1 MAITR
6 FNRVSPTLVL
16 ALGFV
21 ALLFHGTA
29 AQSGCMTT
37 LLGLSPCL
45 NYVSG
50 NTSTPSSTCCS
61 RLSGVVQSQP
71 QCLCLLLNGTASSYG
86 YNINQTQALALPGAC
101 NVKTPS
107 VSLCNGSPSS
117 SPSSSPS
124 NNTPADHTPATSAT
138 PAVPSG
144 TGSKTT
150 PTTTAGGSTSDASM
164 NQKLS
169 LFSVAAVALLFAR
182 HFSAVFG
189 F

>member
-1 MAITR
+1 MIVA
-6 FNRVSPTLVL
+6 L
-16 ALGFV
+16 ALGLM

-50 NTSTPSSTCCS
+50 NASTPSSSCCS

-86 YNINQTQALALPGAC
+86 YNINQTQALALPAAC
-101 NVKTPS
+101 NVKTPP
-107 VSLCNGSPSS
+107 VSKCNAQSPSS
-117 SPSSSPS
+117 SPTSSPV
-124 NNTPADHTPATSAT
+124 NNTPADLTPATSAT
-138 PAVPSG
+138 PSVPSG
-144 TGSKTT
+144 TASKTT
-150 PTTTAGGSTSDASM
+150 PTTSTTTGGSSSDASM
-164 NQKLS
+164 NQKLPFFS
-169 LFSVAAVALLFAR
+169 FFSVAVALLFSP
-182 HFSAVFG
+182 HFSAIFG